1 MFIKNLKLE
10 VIATYNNFHEDLDGS
25 QELFLLRFLTKDV
38 LKSEKSLIN
47 YIKKQLSH
55 KKDLVKLSLCWSSK
69 DIKNLK
75 KKYKTIQQSIDKN
88 AKYYFRKD

>member
-1 MFIKNLKLE
+1 MKVKDLKLE

-25 QELFLLRFLTKDV
+25 QELFLLQFLTEDV

-47 YIKKQLSH
+47 YIKKQLNH
-55 KKDLVKLSLCWSSK
+55 KKDLVKLSLCWVSK

-75 KKYKTIQQSIDKN
+75 KKYKTIQQSVDNN
-88 AKYYFRKD
+88 AKYYF